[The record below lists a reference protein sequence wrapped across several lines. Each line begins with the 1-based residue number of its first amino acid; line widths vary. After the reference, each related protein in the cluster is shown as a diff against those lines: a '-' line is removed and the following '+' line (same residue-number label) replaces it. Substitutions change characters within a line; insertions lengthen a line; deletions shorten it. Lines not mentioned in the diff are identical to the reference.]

1 MKAWLSGTAL
11 ALVAAFSLAG
21 CGGGESPGPVEVSAL
36 VTQVES
42 FTPPPSRALILR
54 SRLPL
59 ARGSRPDPV
68 RVHLARLDAP
78 EPAATLPVPGRPI
91 QIGSARA
98 LSATTDMQRTRGLLQ
113 FTPGAAGDGLTA
125 AVSFSSPGAAG
136 IRLGLRV
143 EALPPEARVRGYAD
157 DGETLFELS
166 GREILDAIERN
177 RSGGDLGVHGRTF
190 WTPAVDSDEVTLQIA
205 LPVGAVPDSV
215 KVSVPLLSHLTV
227 KAQALE
233 TLLASTSG
241 SCEIDVSCSPEVDDQ
256 SRATARMIFVAAGFS
271 FACTGT
277 LLNDIRSSGTPYFL
291 SADHCISSQTA
302 ASSLTTY
309 WFYRSSSCNSHALS
323 PEMQRLNGGAT
334 LLYASTDTDTSF
346 MRLNNQPPPAATF
359 AGWSSAPPQPGQ
371 DLVGIHH
378 PHADLQKISRGIFD
392 GFMNCGL
399 PWPDVFN
406 CRFAT
411 QATGNYL
418 SARWSLGTVESG
430 SSGSG
435 LFANI
440 GSGRYLVGQL
450 KGGGASCLQ
459 PSGLNA
465 YGRFDLAYNAA
476 LNRWLSPDGS
486 NGATSAATVALAR
499 VPVHRFYNHATAAHF
514 YTASPADRDFVLAT
528 FPTFAYEGVAFYAY
542 DRQIG
547 GSSPV
552 FRLYNRLNRR
562 HFYTMSAIEKDA
574 VLARFPEFT
583 DEGIGWYAQ
592 SLPGGTANAMYRF
605 YNATVVSHFYTLS
618 ELEKESVLKNLPVY
632 ALEGVA
638 YYAWPTQ

>member
-1 MKAWLSGTAL
+1 MKAGLSGTAL
-11 ALVAAFSLAG
+11 VLVAALSLAG
-21 CGGGESPGPVEVSAL
+21 CGGGERPGPVEVATL

-42 FTPPPSRALILR
+42 FSPPPSRALILR

-78 EPAATLPVPGRPI
+78 EPAASVPVPGRPI
-91 QIGSARA
+91 QIGSARV
-98 LSATTDMQRTRGLLQ
+98 LSATTDVQRTRGLLQ
-113 FTPGAAGDGLTA
+113 FMPGAAGDGLTA

-136 IRLGLRV
+136 IRLGLLV
-143 EALPPEARVRGYAD
+143 EALPPGARVRGYAN
-157 DGETLFELS
+157 DGDTLFELS
-166 GREILDAIERN
+166 GAEILDAIERN

-205 LPVGAVPDSV
+205 LPAAASPESV
-215 KVSVPLLSHLTV
+215 KVSVPLLSHMTV
-227 KAQALE
+227 TTRALE
-233 TLLASTSG
+233 TLLVSTSG

-277 LLNDIRSSGTPYFL
+277 LLNDVRSSGTPYFL
-291 SADHCISSQTA
+291 SANHCISSQTA

-309 WFYRSSSCNSHALS
+309 WFYRSSSCNSQALS

-334 LLYASTDTDTSF
+334 LLYASMETDTSF
-346 MRLNNQPPPAATF
+346 MRLNNPPPPTATF
-359 AGWSSAPPQPGQ
+359 AGWSSAPPQSGQ

-378 PHADLQKISRGIFD
+378 PHADLQKISRGVFD
-392 GFMNCGL
+392 GFMYCGL
-399 PWPDVFN
+399 PSPDVFN

-418 SARWSLGTVESG
+418 SARWSQGTVESG

-435 LFANI
+435 LFAAI
-440 GSGRYLVGQL
+440 GSGRFLVGQL
-450 KGGGASCLQ
+450 KGGSASCLQ

-486 NGATSAATVALAR
+486 NGTTLAGTVAVAR

-514 YTASPADRDFVLAT
+514 YTANPADRDYVLAT

-547 GSSPV
+547 GASPV

-562 HFYTMSAIEKDA
+562 HFYSMSAIEKDA

-592 SLPGGTANAMYRF
+592 PLPGGTANPMYRF

-618 ELEKESVLKNLPVY
+618 ELAKAALLRDSPAY
-632 ALEGVA
+632 ALEGIA